1 VPALRLITPS
11 LRAVFAAAT
20 DMAGA
25 APRGREGADAVGEGG
40 TRGEPAVHPVRASSR
55 EARRAGRQ
63 RVLVLNQ
70 YYWPGVEAT
79 ANLLTELCEALAAD
93 YDVTVIAGAAPGAP
107 VQQERNGVQIVRV
120 RSTTYERSRLSR
132 RALNYLTYVFGVMW
146 KGLFARRPDLV
157 VCMTD
162 PPFIGAMARVIAA
175 RFRAPL
181 LVIAQDVFPEI
192 AVKLGRLRNPVVVRS
207 LRLLVDS
214 SLRSADRVVAIGDTM
229 KRRLEEKGVQA
240 ERIRVIPNWVDV
252 TRVRPQPRDNPW
264 AREHRLTRRFVVMH
278 SGNVGHAQDL
288 DSLIRA
294 CTFLR
299 DLDNLAVRII
309 GGGARREELVQL
321 ARRLEAEKVR
331 FMAWQPY
338 ELRSLSISTADIHVV
353 GLARGLAGYV
363 VPSRLYGVLATGRP
377 VIAAAE
383 AESET
388 AQLVASVGCGVV
400 VPPGDPFALARA
412 IRAAHD
418 GEFDLAEM
426 GKRAREYAESEADR
440 AIAIGRYEAV
450 LSELQPAA

>member
-1 VPALRLITPS
+1 
-11 LRAVFAAAT
+11 
-20 DMAGA
+20 M
-25 APRGREGADAVGEGG
+25 
-40 TRGEPAVHPVRASSR
+40 
-55 EARRAGRQ
+55 Q

-93 YDVTVIAGAAPGAP
+93 YDVTVIAGGWSRGASKQ
-107 VQQERNGVQIVRV
+107 VRNGVEIVRV
-120 RSTTYERSRLSR
+120 RSTSYERSRLSR
-132 RALNYLTYVFGVMW
+132 RAVNYLTYVFGVMW
-146 KGLFARRPDLV
+146 RGLFARRPDLV
-157 VCMTD
+157 ICMTD
-162 PPFIGAMARVIAA
+162 PPFIGSIARLVAA

-192 AVKLGRLRNPVVVRS
+192 AVKLGRLRNPVVIKA

-229 KRRLEEKGVQA
+229 KLRLEEKGVRP

-252 TRVRPQPRDNPW
+252 DALRPSPRDNPW
-264 AREHRLTRRFVVMH
+264 AREHRLLKRFVVMH
-278 SGNVGHAQDL
+278 SGNVGYAQDL
-288 DSLIRA
+288 DTLIRA
-294 CTFLR
+294 CSFLR

-309 GGGARREELVQL
+309 GGGARREELLQLTRQL
-321 ARRLEAEKVR
+321 AIEKVR
-331 FMAWQPY
+331 FMPWQPY
-338 ELRSLSISTADIHVV
+338 ELRSSSISSADVHVV

-363 VPSRLYGVLATGRP
+363 VPSRLYGVLAAGRP

-388 AQLVASVGCGVV
+388 AQLVARVGCGVV
-400 VPPGDPFALARA
+400 VRPGDPFALART

-426 GKRAREYAESEADR
+426 GRRARAFAEAEAGR
-440 AIAIGRYEAV
+440 GIAIGRYTEV
-450 LSELQPAA
+450 LRELQGVT